1 MVMPRTH
8 GDQRKRSVSAYLGP
22 ETFSNVYVAELRG
35 LVLAN
40 KTRIVLMAEA
50 KRTGRMP
57 VFSDS
62 PATVRAMHA
71 PRMSSDQPTQVA
83 LLGQDQPVLYIFR
96 ADQDSPLGF
105 YLLTSLATPGR

>member
-8 GDQRKRSVSAYLGP
+8 GDQRKRSVSAYLDP

-35 LVLAN
+35 LLLAN

-57 VFSDS
+57 AFSDS
-62 PATVRAMHA
+62 QATLRAMHA
-71 PRMSSDQPTQVA
+71 PRMSSDQQTLVA
-83 LLGQDQPVLYIFR
+83 LLGVR
-96 ADQDSPLGF
+96 A
-105 YLLTSLATPGR
+105 

>member
-1 MVMPRTH
+1 MRTDRGAERDHSLHGQEWVQGPRGSGH
-8 GDQRKRSVSAYLGP
+8 GHAQDPRDQRKRSVSAYLGP

-83 LLGQDQPVLYIFR
+83 LLGVR
-96 ADQDSPLGF
+96 A
-105 YLLTSLATPGR
+105 